1 MLPTTLAGHLSL
13 CAVVVEALVII
24 SLEAAIAGIF
34 LKYYE
39 ASGIIRDAGPQKGI
53 PVYLIIFILAQVFQ
67 IVICWDALIHR
78 NTIQMI
84 GFGGVNVCIF
94 IYSIFQYS
102 QMITIVNAE
111 VAHGPGPFD
120 PASRD
125 PLISSTDFALVRA
138 GMLIAIPAITGFFML
153 LFSWLIYKL
162 YLEFG
167 WKIYKKIGADPVMR
181 TMYRYYQIFLMLLK
195 LDVFFVTGFGI
206 QFLVLVIRTYDP
218 EFALTIAALPIMMT
232 ILVLA
237 VYGVRRED
245 RWIMGLFFVGL
256 LLAVAYFIFKILRI
270 YTQVGKYKNINIYLT
285 FFAAVSLAMVL
296 ATMAIAIICYRNF
309 DKGLKPILLRSA
321 TSLSSTASDSRN
333 RSVVDDDLPAAATPA
348 TDRKPLEGQ

>member
-1 MLPTTLAGHLSL
+1 ASMGRLSWRRMLPTTLAGHLSL

-84 GFGGVNVCIF
+84 GFGGFNVCIF

-111 VAHGPGPFD
+111 DHH
-120 PASRD
+120 RR
-125 PLISSTDFALVRA
+125 IIK